1 MDEPLPLAGRPPP
14 PWQALVS
21 ARRLRRLLGFV
32 TLQVLVQ
39 GAGFVAGIVVVRAL
53 SPQQYGPYTL
63 VVSAIALGGVL
74 LDLGLA
80 NAVLALGGPCLRE
93 PAALPMVAALMRE
106 AGRLQRTLAAVLAL
120 PLLALFVAM
129 LHAPGVLSPVVL
141 AGTALAALATVGL
154 NARNTVWGA
163 WLRLRGEVAALQ
175 RLEGGANLA
184 RALALAL
191 LSLWWLDAALAT
203 LALLASAALVHRG
216 LGRWRHELQQVAPW
230 GDGARP
236 APRPI
241 DLQQR
246 AALRRLVARQAPN
259 TLYYCVASQLPLWLL
274 GWAGGTERVAEAG
287 ALGRLALLLNL
298 VLAAVSALLQPSV
311 ARSADA
317 RALAAGLAA
326 VHAFFVVLGVGLLAL
341 AAAVPGPL
349 LWILGPHYQGL
360 ERELPWLVASAVLA
374 AWSGAVYSLGAARGW
389 LVPAP
394 WVIGGG
400 IAATVA
406 GVALLDL
413 STVRGMLML
422 NTATAALSTVLALV
436 FVGRA
441 LRGHGAGPVLP

>member
-1 MDEPLPLAGRPPP
+1 MVDEPLPFGHRRTA

-21 ARRLRRLLGFV
+21 ARRLRRLLGFA

-39 GAGFVAGIVVVRAL
+39 GAGFAAGIVVVRSL

-80 NAVLALGGPCLRE
+80 NAVLALGGPCLRD
-93 PAALPMVAALMRE
+93 PAAMAALMRE
-106 AGRLQRTLAAVLAL
+106 AGRLQGRLAALLAL

-129 LHAPGVLSPVVL
+129 LQAPGVLPPAVL
-141 AGTALAALATVGL
+141 AGTALAALATVAL
-154 NARNTVWGA
+154 NASNTRWSA

-175 RLEGGANLA
+175 RLDGGANLA
-184 RALALAL
+184 RALGLAL
-191 LSLWWLDAALAT
+191 LSLWWLDAAWAT
-203 LALLASAALVHRG
+203 AALLAGAALVHRG
-216 LGRWRHELQQVAPW
+216 LRRWRHELLAVAPQA
-230 GDGARP
+230 DG
-236 APRPI
+236 
-241 DLQQR
+241 QR
-246 AALRRLVARQAPN
+246 AALRRLVVRQAPN

-274 GWAGGTERVAEAG
+274 GWVGGTERVAEAG

-298 VLAAVSALLQPSV
+298 VLAAVSSLLQPYM
-311 ARSADA
+311 ARTADA
-317 RALAAGLAA
+317 RELAAGLAA
-326 VHAFFVVLGVGLLAL
+326 VNGCFVVLGGALLAL
-341 AAAVPGPL
+341 AAALPAPL

-360 ERELPWLVASAVLA
+360 DGELPWLVGSAVLA

-400 IAATVA
+400 VAATVA

-413 STVRGMLML
+413 STVRGMLVL

-441 LRGHGAGPVLP
+441 LRRHGAGEGRP